1 MSSTKRMKRAADRHE
16 TMSDTSTH
24 LPGSYR
30 LTGGDVTLG
39 NVTGQTTRQH
49 NGRSAVSVTARVL
62 DFEVTLANW
71 EGRDAAPGSVLPL
84 TTYPLPLDAI
94 PASVQIWIQGTPSPV
109 SCVDGDWH
117 IRLWFT
123 DNAGRQ
129 LTWRC
134 LARPGLD
141 GTDRFSAP
149 LAATLEVDD
158 VHSAASPRNP
168 TGAHK

>member
-1 MSSTKRMKRAADRHE
+1 
-16 TMSDTSTH
+16 MSDHSTH

-30 LTGGDVTLG
+30 LTGGDLTVG
-39 NVTGQTTRQH
+39 NVLGQTTRQH
-49 NGRSAVSVTARVL
+49 NARSAVSVSARVL
-62 DFEVTLANW
+62 DLEVVLADW
-71 EGRDAAPGSVLPL
+71 EGRDATADSVVPL
-84 TTYPLPLDAI
+84 TTYPLPLDAL
-94 PASVQIWIQGTPSPV
+94 PASVQIWIQGTPTPV
-109 SCVDGDWH
+109 SCVDGDWQ

-123 DNAGRQ
+123 DSAGRQ

-158 VHSAASPRNP
+158 VHPAASPRNLHRS
-168 TGAHK
+168 HK